1 MRRCLWYDA
10 CIGGGQP
17 GVQFGNST
25 CTSGT
30 HADTNFAFGYHGTG
44 SAAIAVGNAN
54 SACSAGIAPQT
65 RLAGCPMIGILPF
78 PTEVFMG
85 MSSRWNASAW
95 IAEFDIGLTFT
106 SESRDTIA
114 PTRANLHWLNF
125 ALAGPDVIARSDI
138 SSNRCGAHS
147 GMFP

>member
-1 MRRCLWYDA
+1 
-10 CIGGGQP
+10 
-17 GVQFGNST
+17 
-25 CTSGT
+25 
-30 HADTNFAFGYHGTG
+30 
-44 SAAIAVGNAN
+44 
-54 SACSAGIAPQT
+54 
-65 RLAGCPMIGILPF
+65 MIGILPF

-95 IAEFDIGLTFT
+95 IAEFDIGILDIG
-106 SESRDTIA
+106 DTIA

>member
-65 RLAGCPMIGILPF
+65 RLAGCPMIGILDF

-95 IAEFDIGLTFT
+95 LAEFDILRPG
-106 SESRDTIA
+106 
-114 PTRANLHWLNF
+114 NLHWLNF